1 MSQEP
6 LNTFDLWA
14 DDFAEGDPTRILL
27 ALGGV
32 MRFLDDKLSRV
43 GECHPNLV
51 PEALRVNDGMQV
63 DLDFLEN
70 AEIKREAG
78 LLFYR
83 APELTD
89 DNPTTAHGEVYA
101 LAAIAYRAFA
111 GHPPTRGS
119 RRRWSWQ
126 ADLTLSIP
134 NQPELS
140 KAILDA
146 LSIDP
151 LKRPQNLRA
160 LHTALF
166 QAYKPLAVGQRPK
179 VEKRLPIN
187 LTVGKVVRLPINK
200 VVTGTEG
207 WDVRWVGLEA
217 LGIIVDA
224 EAKELVCTPMVSG
237 ELRIEL
243 EFSHPDRPCH
253 PLLSEF
259 TQVTINPDP
268 DSLWQNKD
276 ADPTAPFQKPNVAH
290 ERMETPYARV
300 FAASQRGRSHAHE
313 GSFRE
318 DDYRVSFHE
327 SSGWHLLVAADG
339 AGSAKLSRRGS
350 ELACLTSQET
360 LRQWL
365 EDDGASKLDEAIAP
379 LVEEG
384 NAAKLKHQLYH
395 WLVGAAHSSL
405 KAIKDEAARMDPPRP
420 AKDFHT
426 TLLICAAK
434 KLPTGWVLVSFTIGD
449 GGVGIRQGD
458 GTPIAFCEPDSGEFA
473 GQTVFLTV
481 NHVFDD
487 AERNMSRLHAAFVQ
501 DLSAVVLMTDGITDP
516 RFPTEASLKD
526 KGCWDKF
533 WAEVSGAAQFDEA
546 EADARLLK
554 WLSFKSAGNH
564 DDRTIVFLL
573 PAAVTEGAA
582 TPSGSILP

>member
-14 DDFAEGDPTRILL
+14 DDFAEGDPARILL

-32 MRFLDDKLSRV
+32 MRFLDEKLNRV
-43 GECHPNLV
+43 GEFHPSLV
-51 PEALRVNDGMQV
+51 PETLLVSDGKHV
-63 DLDFLEN
+63 DLDFLEK
-70 AEIKREAG
+70 AEVKREAG
-78 LLFYR
+78 FLFYR

-101 LAAIAYRAFA
+101 IAAIAYRAFA

-119 RRRWSWQ
+119 RRKWSWQ

-140 KAILDA
+140 NAILEA

-160 LHTALF
+160 LHTSLF
-166 QAYKPLAVGQRPK
+166 QAYKPLAVVHRPK
-179 VEKRLPIN
+179 VEKRLPVN
-187 LTVGKVVRLPINK
+187 LTVGKVVRLPISK
-200 VVTGTEG
+200 LVTGADG
-207 WDVRWVGLEA
+207 WNVRWVGLEA
-217 LGIIVDA
+217 LGIVVDD
-224 EAKELVCTPMVSG
+224 EAKELVCTPIVSG
-237 ELRIEL
+237 EQRFEV
-243 EFSHPDRPCH
+243 EFSHPERPYH
-253 PLLSEF
+253 PLYSEF

-268 DSLWQNKD
+268 DSLWKNLD
-276 ADPTAPFQKPNVAH
+276 TDPTAPFQKPNIAH
-290 ERMETPYARV
+290 ETLVTPFARV
-300 FAASQRGRSHAHE
+300 IAASQRGRSHAHE

-318 DDYRVSFHE
+318 DDYRLGFHE
-327 SSGWHLLVAADG
+327 PSGWHLLVAADG

-365 EDDGASKLDEAIAP
+365 EEGGVAKLDEAIIP
-379 LVEEG
+379 LVSEG
-384 NAAKLKHQLYH
+384 NAGKLKHQLYH
-395 WLVGAAHSSL
+395 WLVGTAHSAL
-405 KAIKDEAARMDPPRP
+405 KAIKDEAAAMDPPRP
-420 AKDFHT
+420 PKDFHT
-426 TLLICAAK
+426 TLLICGAK
-434 KLPTGWVLVSFTIGD
+434 RLPTGWVLVSFTIGD

-473 GQTVFLTV
+473 GQTIFLTV

-516 RFPTEASLKD
+516 RFPTEESLKD

-533 WAEVSGAAQFDEA
+533 WSEVTSAARFDEG

-554 WLSFKSAGNH
+554 WLSFKSVGNH

-573 PAAVTEGAA
+573 PATSPGVTTFVHE
-582 TPSGSILP
+582 SK